1 MSDTKPAVTL
11 AVCGHVDSGK
21 STLVGH
27 LLNLLGDVSDE
38 EIKKDKAEAAAMGKS
53 SFGYAWAL
61 DHGKDE
67 RERGVTINSHSVD
80 FDTTKVSESLLVCT
94 LCLHTPHPP
103 CDNTLLPSRHLV
115 KSLHTPYIV

>member
-27 LLNLLGDVSDE
+27 LLYLLGDVSE
-38 EIKKDKAEAAAMGKS
+38 EEMKKNEAEAAAMGKS
-53 SFGYAWAL
+53 SFGFARIL
-61 DHGKDE
+61 DHCKEE
-67 RERGVTINSHSVD
+67 RARGVTIQGHSVD

-94 LCLHTPHPP
+94 LCLHPHPP
-103 CDNTLLPSRHLV
+103 L
-115 KSLHTPYIV
+115 

>member
-27 LLNLLGDVSDE
+27 LLYLLGDVSDE

-53 SFGYAWAL
+53 SFKYAWAL

-67 RERGVTINSHSVD
+67 RQRGVTINSHSVD

-94 LCLHTPHPP
+94 LCLHPHPP
-103 CDNTLLPSRHLV
+103 L
-115 KSLHTPYIV
+115 